1 MNQRQEGS
9 AEFLIPR
16 GHAAE
21 RLELVEAPLHLLAH
35 LVLLLV
41 RGKRLRASRPPI
53 RAFGGRP
60 RGNDC
65 LNPQRPQNVTDGL
78 AVRAL
83 SLTATPSPD
92 TAAGSPC
99 TPARIPPRRGAR
111 PRSARTRRRDGRWG
125 RPRAAWWTAPLESDP
140 EPGLVARRFVGGP
153 GGVLISPHHRR
164 SDEEGLEAFVLAAVD
179 PIPQSLP
186 EGARFPAAEP
196 MGNGIPVPE
205 RLGQVAPG
213 GVGARLVEDS
223 FDEHPVAETRGA
235 PGGGVEVTQ
244 HRFDFGPDG
253 I

>member
-16 GHAAE
+16 GHAE
-21 RLELVEAPLHLLAH
+21 LLELVEAPLHLIAH

-41 RGKRLRASRPPI
+41 RGKRLRAIRPPI
-53 RAFGGRP
+53 RAFGDMP
-60 RGNDC
+60 RENDG
-65 LNPQRPQNVTDGL
+65 LNPQRPPERDGWL
-78 AVRAL
+78 GCQRPC
-83 SLTATPSPD
+83 PSPQPPAPIPPP
-92 TAAGSPC
+92 AAPA

-125 RPRAAWWTAPLESDP
+125 RPRAAWWTAHPESGP

-164 SDEEGLEAFVLAAVD
+164 INEEVREAFVLAAVG
-179 PIPQSLP
+179 PLPQLLP
-186 EGARFPAAEP
+186 EGARFPAAEAL
-196 MGNGIPVPE
+196 GNGIPIPE
-205 RLGQVAPG
+205 FLGQVAPRRA
-213 GVGARLVEDS
+213 GARLVEDS